1 MFSVVLGCGEV
12 CNFTLGSYKREEGI
26 FGTQAY
32 IPMTNTAFHQP
43 QTVEARYVNGLQC
56 APPRRGTLDVA
67 LLSQYVRRM
76 LAFHRWA
83 DTPAHLR
90 AALEEHDA
98 RNAVITRAAALK
110 VHQKLMTDRLLAG
123 ELSAAQAR
131 AQTAQFLARLD
142 ASDRTPLP
150 VAPATPVHAGAAP
163 VAQSRSTP
171 ALRPA
176 YVPVTPPAAPLHTLT
191 RVVSGGSTLSSPAL
205 SSSTLSYS
213 PLSSPASSL
222 GPMPAPW
229 RPQHVNMVSP
239 EENLRY
245 GLREIH
251 AHADYSAGEYLHHN
265 LRTHPSNLEKHVPP
279 VVTPHSSPQVAEKTF
294 PRPPPQFSVHHIP
307 IPYDKDEIPDYNR
320 PVDMVK
326 SKYLGTMY
334 VQDALNTSGK
344 ALVRDNSQGRY
355 SGNNK

>member
-98 RNAVITRAAALK
+98 RNAVITRAAVLK

-150 VAPATPVHAGAAP
+150 VAPATPIRAGAP

-213 PLSSPASSL
+213 PLSSPTSST
-222 GPMPAPW
+222 GPMPAPQ
-229 RPQHVNMVSP
+229 RQQHVNIVSP
-239 EENLRY
+239 EENLRN
-245 GLREIH
+245 GLWEIRS
-251 AHADYSAGEYLHHN
+251 HADYTAGEYLHHN
-265 LRTHPSNLEKHVPP
+265 LCTHPRNLEKHVPP

-294 PRPPPQFSVHHIP
+294 LRPPPQFSIHHIP
-307 IPYDKDEIPDYNR
+307 IPYDKGDFPDNNR
-320 PVDMVK
+320 PVEMVK

-334 VQDALNTSGK
+334 VQDALNTSGE
-344 ALVRDNSQGRY
+344 ALVRGNSQGQY
-355 SGNNK
+355 NGNNK